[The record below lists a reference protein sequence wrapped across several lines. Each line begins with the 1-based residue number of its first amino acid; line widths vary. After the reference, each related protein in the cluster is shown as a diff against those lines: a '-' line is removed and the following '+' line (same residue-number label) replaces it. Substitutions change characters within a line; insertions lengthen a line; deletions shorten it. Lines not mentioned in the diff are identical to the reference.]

1 MTHRLAPPDDR
12 VLRRP
17 GVIGVIGQLGHA
29 EIEFG
34 TGLEDPEGGRRGL
47 DHSAFAVD
55 ELALGL
61 AGSPAIVE
69 ALVLLRLGQV
79 ADMLRNDW
87 VVEFE
92 LGIGTFEPVRL
103 GRERNIVPGAELL
116 DLGPADPS
124 RGQAAGDSGG
134 TQLLC
139 GREGIGPSLRGLIG
153 VKPRLLEGVLVPVG
167 DRRRAVERQ

>member
-17 GVIGVIGQLGHA
+17 GDIGVIGQLGHA

-34 TGLEDPEGGRRGL
+34 TGLEGGRRGL

-92 LGIGTFEPVRL
+92 LGIFEPVRL
-103 GRERNIVPGAELL
+103 GRERNIVQGAELL

-124 RGQAAGDSGG
+124 HGQAAGDSGG

-139 GREGIGPSLRGLIG
+139 GREGIGQVLGALSGSSPPS
-153 VKPRLLEGVLVPVG
+153 
-167 DRRRAVERQ
+167 